1 MLDLESRAGARGGT
15 TIRPSHALVARSM
28 TDARSPDMTFRH
40 SVRLKE
46 MPELVTKPG
55 HARLATSYV
64 VGRGV
69 GLGGV
74 PTFTGTQTFESLPV
88 TDEWA

>member
-1 MLDLESRAGARGGT
+1 MRS
-15 TIRPSHALVARSM
+15 VAHSM
-28 TDARSPDMTFRH
+28 THAAPLGMTFRH
-40 SVRLKE
+40 SVRLNE
-46 MPELVTKPG
+46 CPSSSPSPG
-55 HARLATSYV
+55 TRGVGTSYV

-74 PTFTGTQTFESLPV
+74 PTLTATQTFESLPV